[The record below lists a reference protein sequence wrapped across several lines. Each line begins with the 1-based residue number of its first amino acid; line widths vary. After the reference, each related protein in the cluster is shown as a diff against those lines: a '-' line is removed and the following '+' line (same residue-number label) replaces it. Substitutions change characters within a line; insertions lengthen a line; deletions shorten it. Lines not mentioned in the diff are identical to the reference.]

1 MLNAKRNRKPDEKL
15 KLKGGEKM
23 DKYILYQRK
32 ARKLVKKLT
41 LAVKNDP
48 SVMRENYGQKETR
61 KLIDEIGALKYG
73 ILTYQEQ
80 CNIKDI
86 LYQVSSIC

>member
-1 MLNAKRNRKPDEKL
+1 
-15 KLKGGEKM
+15 M

-32 ARKLVKKLT
+32 ARKLVEKLT

-48 SVMRENYGQKETR
+48 SIMCENYGQKEIR
-61 KLIDEIGALKYG
+61 KLIEEIEALKYG
-73 ILTYQEQ
+73 VLTYKEQ
-80 CNIKDI
+80 FNIMKI

>member
-1 MLNAKRNRKPDEKL
+1 
-15 KLKGGEKM
+15 M

-32 ARKLVKKLT
+32 ARKLVEKLT
-41 LAVKNDP
+41 LEVKNDP
-48 SVMRENYGQKETR
+48 SVMRENYGQKEIR
-61 KLIDEIGALKYG
+61 KLIEEMESLDYCLLGYKER
-73 ILTYQEQ
+73 

>member
-1 MLNAKRNRKPDEKL
+1 
-15 KLKGGEKM
+15 M
-23 DKYILYQRK
+23 DKYILYQKK
-32 ARKLVKKLT
+32 ARKLVERLT

-48 SVMRENYGQKETR
+48 SIMCENYGQKEIR
-61 KLIDEIGALKYG
+61 KLIDEIASLKYG

-80 CNIKDI
+80 CNIKGI

>member
-1 MLNAKRNRKPDEKL
+1 
-15 KLKGGEKM
+15 M

-41 LAVKNDP
+41 LEVKNDP
-48 SVMRENYGQKETR
+48 SVMRENYGQKEIR
-61 KLIDEIGALKYG
+61 KLIEEIEALKYG

-80 CNIKDI
+80 SNIKDI